1 MMHIEIAA
9 RQLSGCTDFVPR
21 PARLHLGSQNAEGVD
36 VLAFALPPEWAGK
49 SVSLHLERADG
60 TPQSPLLLDGQGQ
73 VAVDR
78 RLTAARAGRWMLTAA
93 DGASYTAYTQPGT
106 FDTGEIL
113 PVTDGGEEPPSPT
126 LYEQFVA
133 QVLAHASSAASSA
146 AKAAQSAG
154 EAGSWAGQAA
164 GRRGPQPRPKPT
176 PPAPAPDVRRLPPCG
191 PKPPLPRTGRSSAST
206 ARGGR
211 GPAGRLGRGGPC
223 PCPPPL
229 RPAVCCG
236 SRRWT
241 PRRGKATTEAVPES
255 SLSSFVRRTDRPTGQ
270 QAGPVKLT
278 EGYGLALTADGELRL
293 APRRPKPAGRHGRG
307 VGAPHPGAGAAG
319 RQTGAGLGMDKRR
332 LDRGRPGRGPR
343 HPGARRR
350 PPRWKPLP
358 PGWKRWNC
366 RAAPRSPRH
375 TFAADLASLANLT
388 AAGVWNEAQARLEF

>member
-1 MMHIEIAA
+1 MHIEIAA

-93 DGASYTAYTQPGT
+93 DGAGYTAYTQPGT

-164 GRRGPQPRPKPT
+164 DAVAAAQTKADAASASAGRAEAAALRAEAAAPEDGPVISVNSKGGRVQLDAWDVGALPLPA
-176 PPAPAPDVRRLPPCG
+176 APAAGSLLRVQTVDPE
-191 PKPPLPRTGRSSAST
+191 TG
-206 ARGGR
+206 
-211 GPAGRLGRGGPC
+211 
-223 PCPPPL
+223 
-229 RPAVCCG
+229 
-236 SRRWT
+236 
-241 PRRGKATTEAVPES
+241 KMTTEAVPES
-255 SLSSFVRRTDRPTGQ
+255 SLSSFVRRTDRPTAQ
-270 QAGPVKLT
+270 QAGPVKLAG
-278 EGYGLALTADGELRL
+278 GYGLALTADGALRL
-293 APRRPKPAGRHGRG
+293 VPATQAQLDAMTEAWAPLTPALVPLAVKRALAAAWDSAAWTDGDRTQAR
-307 VGAPHPGAGAAG
+307 ATLGAAAASALEALTARVEALELG
-319 RQTGAGLGMDKRR
+319 GGAEITQ
-332 LDRGRPGRGPR
+332 
-343 HPGARRR
+343 HP
-350 PPRWKPLP
+350 
-358 PGWKRWNC
+358 
-366 RAAPRSPRH
+366 
-375 TFAADLASLANLT
+375 FEADLGTLANLT
-388 AAGVWNEAQARLEF
+388 AAGVWNQAEARLEF

>member
-1 MMHIEIAA
+1 MHIEIAA
-9 RQLSGCTDFVPR
+9 RQLSGCTDFIPR

-93 DGASYTAYTQPGT
+93 DGAGYTAYTQPGT

-164 GRRGPQPRPKPT
+164 DAVAAAQTKADAASASAGRAEAAALRAEAAAPEDGPVISVNSKGGRVQLDAWDVGALPLPA
-176 PPAPAPDVRRLPPCG
+176 APAAGSLLRVQTVDPE
-191 PKPPLPRTGRSSAST
+191 TG
-206 ARGGR
+206 
-211 GPAGRLGRGGPC
+211 
-223 PCPPPL
+223 
-229 RPAVCCG
+229 
-236 SRRWT
+236 
-241 PRRGKATTEAVPES
+241 KMTTEAVPES

-270 QAGPVKLT
+270 QAGPVKLA

-293 APRRPKPAGRHGRG
+293 APAAQSQLAAMAEAWAPLTPAL
-307 VGAPHPGAGAAG
+307 APLAVKLALASAWTSAAWTEDDRAGARG
-319 RQTGAGLGMDKRR
+319 TLGAAASSA
-332 LDRGRPGRGPR
+332 LDALAARVEALELQG
-343 HPGARRR
+343 GAEIT
-350 PPRWKPLP
+350 
-358 PGWKRWNC
+358 
-366 RAAPRSPRH
+366 RH
-375 TFAADLASLANLT
+375 TFTADLAALTNLT
-388 AAGVWNEAQARLEF
+388 ATGVWNEAQARLEF

>member
-1 MMHIEIAA
+1 MHIEIAA

-93 DGASYTAYTQPGT
+93 DGAGYTAYTQPGT

-164 GRRGPQPRPKPT
+164 DAVAAAQTKADAASASAGRAEAAALRAEAAAPEDGPVISVNSKGGRVQLDAWDVGALPLPA
-176 PPAPAPDVRRLPPCG
+176 APAAGSLLRVQTVDPE
-191 PKPPLPRTGRSSAST
+191 TGK
-206 ARGGR
+206 
-211 GPAGRLGRGGPC
+211 
-223 PCPPPL
+223 
-229 RPAVCCG
+229 V
-236 SRRWT
+236 
-241 PRRGKATTEAVPES
+241 TTEAVPES
-255 SLSSFVRRTDRPTGQ
+255 SLSSFVRRTDRPTAQ
-270 QAGPVKLT
+270 QAGPVKLAG
-278 EGYGLALTADGELRL
+278 GYGLALTADGALRL
-293 APRRPKPAGRHGRG
+293 VPATQAQLDAMTEAWAPLTPALVPLAVKRALAAAWDSAAWTDGDRTQAR
-307 VGAPHPGAGAAG
+307 ATLGAAAASALEALTARVEALELG
-319 RQTGAGLGMDKRR
+319 GGAEITQ
-332 LDRGRPGRGPR
+332 
-343 HPGARRR
+343 HP
-350 PPRWKPLP
+350 
-358 PGWKRWNC
+358 
-366 RAAPRSPRH
+366 
-375 TFAADLASLANLT
+375 FEADLGTLANLT
-388 AAGVWNEAQARLEF
+388 AAGVWNQAEARLEF

>member
-1 MMHIEIAA
+1 MHIEIAA

-93 DGASYTAYTQPGT
+93 DGAGYTAYTQPGT

-164 GRRGPQPRPKPT
+164 DAVAAAQTKADAASASAGRAEAAALRAEAAAPEDGPVISVNSKGGRVQLDAWDVGALPLPA
-176 PPAPAPDVRRLPPCG
+176 APAAGSLLRVQAVDPE
-191 PKPPLPRTGRSSAST
+191 TG
-206 ARGGR
+206 
-211 GPAGRLGRGGPC
+211 
-223 PCPPPL
+223 
-229 RPAVCCG
+229 
-236 SRRWT
+236 
-241 PRRGKATTEAVPES
+241 KMTTEAVPES
-255 SLSSFVRRTDRPTGQ
+255 SLSSFVRRTDRPTAQ
-270 QAGPVKLT
+270 QAGPVKLAG
-278 EGYGLALTADGELRL
+278 GYGLAPTADGALRL
-293 APRRPKPAGRHGRG
+293 VPATQAQLDAMTEAWAPLTPALVPLAVKRALAAAWDSAAWTDGDRTQAR
-307 VGAPHPGAGAAG
+307 ATLGAAAASALEALTARVEALELG
-319 RQTGAGLGMDKRR
+319 GGAEITQ
-332 LDRGRPGRGPR
+332 
-343 HPGARRR
+343 HP
-350 PPRWKPLP
+350 
-358 PGWKRWNC
+358 
-366 RAAPRSPRH
+366 
-375 TFAADLASLANLT
+375 FEADLGTLANLT
-388 AAGVWNEAQARLEF
+388 AAGVWNQAEARLEF

>member
-9 RQLSGCTDFVPR
+9 RQLSGCTDFIPR

-93 DGASYTAYTQPGT
+93 DGAGYTAYTQPGT

-164 GRRGPQPRPKPT
+164 DAVAAAQTKADAASASAGRAEAAALRAEAVAPEDGPVISVNSKGGRVQLDAWDVGALPLPA
-176 PPAPAPDVRRLPPCG
+176 APAAGSLLRVQAVDPE
-191 PKPPLPRTGRSSAST
+191 TG
-206 ARGGR
+206 
-211 GPAGRLGRGGPC
+211 
-223 PCPPPL
+223 
-229 RPAVCCG
+229 
-236 SRRWT
+236 
-241 PRRGKATTEAVPES
+241 KMTTEAVPES
-255 SLSSFVRRTDRPTGQ
+255 SLSSFVRRTDRPTAQ
-270 QAGPVKLT
+270 QAGPVKLAG
-278 EGYGLALTADGELRL
+278 GYGLALTADGALRL
-293 APRRPKPAGRHGRG
+293 APAIQAQLDAMTEAWAPLTPALVPLAVKRALAAAWDSAAWTDGDRTQAR
-307 VGAPHPGAGAAG
+307 ATLGAAAASALEALTARVEALELG
-319 RQTGAGLGMDKRR
+319 GGAEITQ
-332 LDRGRPGRGPR
+332 
-343 HPGARRR
+343 HP
-350 PPRWKPLP
+350 
-358 PGWKRWNC
+358 
-366 RAAPRSPRH
+366 
-375 TFAADLASLANLT
+375 FEADLGTLANLT
-388 AAGVWNEAQARLEF
+388 AAGVWNQAEARLEF

>member
-9 RQLSGCTDFVPR
+9 RQLSGCTDFIPR

-93 DGASYTAYTQPGT
+93 DGAGYTAYTQPGT

-164 GRRGPQPRPKPT
+164 DAVTAAQTKADAASASAGRAEAAALRAEAVAPEDGPVISVNSKGGRVQLDAWDVGALPLPA
-176 PPAPAPDVRRLPPCG
+176 APAAGSLLRVQTVDPE
-191 PKPPLPRTGRSSAST
+191 TG
-206 ARGGR
+206 
-211 GPAGRLGRGGPC
+211 
-223 PCPPPL
+223 
-229 RPAVCCG
+229 
-236 SRRWT
+236 
-241 PRRGKATTEAVPES
+241 KMTTEAVPES

-270 QAGPVKLT
+270 QAGPVKLA

-293 APRRPKPAGRHGRG
+293 APAAQSQLAAMAEAWAPLTPALLPLAVKLALASAWTSAAWTEDDR
-307 VGAPHPGAGAAG
+307 AGARG
-319 RQTGAGLGMDKRR
+319 TLGAAASSA
-332 LDRGRPGRGPR
+332 LDALAARVEALELQG
-343 HPGARRR
+343 GAEIT
-350 PPRWKPLP
+350 
-358 PGWKRWNC
+358 
-366 RAAPRSPRH
+366 RH
-375 TFAADLASLANLT
+375 TFTADLAALTNLT
-388 AAGVWNEAQARLEF
+388 ATGVWNEAQARLEF

>member
-9 RQLSGCTDFVPR
+9 RQLSGCTDFIPR

-93 DGASYTAYTQPGT
+93 DGAGYTAYTQPGT

-164 GRRGPQPRPKPT
+164 DAVAAAQTKADAASASAGRAEAAALRAEAAAPEDGPVISVNSKGGRVQLDAWDVGALPLPA
-176 PPAPAPDVRRLPPCG
+176 APAAGSLLRVQTVDPE
-191 PKPPLPRTGRSSAST
+191 TG
-206 ARGGR
+206 
-211 GPAGRLGRGGPC
+211 
-223 PCPPPL
+223 
-229 RPAVCCG
+229 
-236 SRRWT
+236 
-241 PRRGKATTEAVPES
+241 KMTTEAVPES

-270 QAGPVKLT
+270 QAGPVKLA

-293 APRRPKPAGRHGRG
+293 APAAQSQLAAMAEAWAPLTPAL
-307 VGAPHPGAGAAG
+307 APLAVKLALASAWTSAAWTEDDRAGARG
-319 RQTGAGLGMDKRR
+319 TLGAAASSA
-332 LDRGRPGRGPR
+332 LDALAARVEALELQG
-343 HPGARRR
+343 GAEIT
-350 PPRWKPLP
+350 
-358 PGWKRWNC
+358 
-366 RAAPRSPRH
+366 RH
-375 TFAADLASLANLT
+375 TFTADLAALTNLT
-388 AAGVWNEAQARLEF
+388 ATGVWNEAQARLEF

>member
-9 RQLSGCTDFVPR
+9 RQLSGCTDFLPR

-93 DGASYTAYTQPGT
+93 DGAGYTAYTQPGT

-164 GRRGPQPRPKPT
+164 DAVAAAQTKADAASASAGRAEAAALRAEAAAPEDGPVISVNSKGGRVQLDAWDVGALPLPA
-176 PPAPAPDVRRLPPCG
+176 APAAGSLLRVQAVDPE
-191 PKPPLPRTGRSSAST
+191 TG
-206 ARGGR
+206 
-211 GPAGRLGRGGPC
+211 
-223 PCPPPL
+223 
-229 RPAVCCG
+229 
-236 SRRWT
+236 
-241 PRRGKATTEAVPES
+241 KMTTEAVPES
-255 SLSSFVRRTDRPTGQ
+255 SLSSFVRRTDRPTAQ
-270 QAGPVKLT
+270 QAGPVKLAG
-278 EGYGLALTADGELRL
+278 GYGLALTADGALRL
-293 APRRPKPAGRHGRG
+293 VPATQAQLDAMTEAWAPLTPALVPLAVKRALAAAWDSAAWTDGDRTQAR
-307 VGAPHPGAGAAG
+307 ATLGAAAASALEALTARVEALELG
-319 RQTGAGLGMDKRR
+319 GGAEITQ
-332 LDRGRPGRGPR
+332 
-343 HPGARRR
+343 HP
-350 PPRWKPLP
+350 
-358 PGWKRWNC
+358 
-366 RAAPRSPRH
+366 
-375 TFAADLASLANLT
+375 FEADLGTLANLT
-388 AAGVWNEAQARLEF
+388 AAGVWNQAEARLEF

>member
-9 RQLSGCTDFVPR
+9 RQLSGCTDFIPR

-93 DGASYTAYTQPGT
+93 DGAGYTAYTQPGT

-164 GRRGPQPRPKPT
+164 DAVAAAQTKADAASASAGRAEAAALRAEAVAPEDGPVISVNSKGGRVQLDAWDVGALPLPA
-176 PPAPAPDVRRLPPCG
+176 APAAGSLLRVQAVDPE
-191 PKPPLPRTGRSSAST
+191 TG
-206 ARGGR
+206 
-211 GPAGRLGRGGPC
+211 
-223 PCPPPL
+223 
-229 RPAVCCG
+229 
-236 SRRWT
+236 
-241 PRRGKATTEAVPES
+241 KMTTEAVPES
-255 SLSSFVRRTDRPTGQ
+255 SLSSFVRRTDRPTAQ
-270 QAGPVKLT
+270 QAGPVKLAG
-278 EGYGLALTADGELRL
+278 GYGLALTADGALRL
-293 APRRPKPAGRHGRG
+293 VPATQAQLEAMTEAWAPLTPALVPLAVKRALAAAWDSAAWTDGDRTQAR
-307 VGAPHPGAGAAG
+307 ATLGAAAASALEALTARVEALELG
-319 RQTGAGLGMDKRR
+319 GGAEIT
-332 LDRGRPGRGPR
+332 R
-343 HPGARRR
+343 HP
-350 PPRWKPLP
+350 
-358 PGWKRWNC
+358 
-366 RAAPRSPRH
+366 
-375 TFAADLASLANLT
+375 FEADLGTLANLT
-388 AAGVWNEAQARLEF
+388 AAGVWNQAEARLEF

>member
-9 RQLSGCTDFVPR
+9 RQLSGCTDFIPR

-93 DGASYTAYTQPGT
+93 DGAGYTAYTQPGT

-164 GRRGPQPRPKPT
+164 DAVTAAQTKADAASASAGRAEAAALRAEAAAPEDGPVISVNSKGGRVQLDAWDVGALPLPA
-176 PPAPAPDVRRLPPCG
+176 APAAGSLLRVQTVDPE
-191 PKPPLPRTGRSSAST
+191 TG
-206 ARGGR
+206 
-211 GPAGRLGRGGPC
+211 
-223 PCPPPL
+223 
-229 RPAVCCG
+229 
-236 SRRWT
+236 
-241 PRRGKATTEAVPES
+241 KMTTEAVPES
-255 SLSSFVRRTDRPTGQ
+255 SLSSFVRRTDRPTAQ
-270 QAGPVKLT
+270 QAGPVKLAG
-278 EGYGLALTADGELRL
+278 GYGLALTADGALRL
-293 APRRPKPAGRHGRG
+293 VPATQAQLDAMTEAWAPLTPALVPLAVKRALAAAWDSAAWTDGDRTQAR
-307 VGAPHPGAGAAG
+307 ATLGAAAASALEALTARVEALELG
-319 RQTGAGLGMDKRR
+319 GGAEITQ
-332 LDRGRPGRGPR
+332 
-343 HPGARRR
+343 HP
-350 PPRWKPLP
+350 
-358 PGWKRWNC
+358 
-366 RAAPRSPRH
+366 
-375 TFAADLASLANLT
+375 FEADLGTLANLT
-388 AAGVWNEAQARLEF
+388 AAGVWNQAEARLEF

>member
-9 RQLSGCTDFVPR
+9 RQLSGCTDFIPR

-93 DGASYTAYTQPGT
+93 DGAGYTAYTQPGT

-164 GRRGPQPRPKPT
+164 DAVAAAQTKADAASASAGRAEAAALRAEAVAPEDGPVISVNSKGGRVQLDAWDVGALPLPA
-176 PPAPAPDVRRLPPCG
+176 APAAGSLLRVQAVDPE
-191 PKPPLPRTGRSSAST
+191 TG
-206 ARGGR
+206 
-211 GPAGRLGRGGPC
+211 
-223 PCPPPL
+223 
-229 RPAVCCG
+229 
-236 SRRWT
+236 
-241 PRRGKATTEAVPES
+241 KMTTEAVPES

-270 QAGPVKLT
+270 QAGPVKLA

-293 APRRPKPAGRHGRG
+293 APAAQSQLAAMAEAWAPLTPALLPLAVKLALASAWTSAAWTEDDR
-307 VGAPHPGAGAAG
+307 AGARG
-319 RQTGAGLGMDKRR
+319 TLGAAASSA
-332 LDRGRPGRGPR
+332 LDALAARVEALELQG
-343 HPGARRR
+343 GAEIT
-350 PPRWKPLP
+350 
-358 PGWKRWNC
+358 
-366 RAAPRSPRH
+366 RH
-375 TFAADLASLANLT
+375 TFTADLAALTNLT
-388 AAGVWNEAQARLEF
+388 ATGVWNEAQARLEF

>member
-9 RQLSGCTDFVPR
+9 RQLSGCTDFLPR

-93 DGASYTAYTQPGT
+93 DGAGYTAYTQPGT

-164 GRRGPQPRPKPT
+164 DAVTAAQTKADAASASAGRAEAAALRAEAVAPEDGPVISVNSKGGRVQLDAWDVGALPLPA
-176 PPAPAPDVRRLPPCG
+176 APAAGSLLRVQAVDPE
-191 PKPPLPRTGRSSAST
+191 TG
-206 ARGGR
+206 
-211 GPAGRLGRGGPC
+211 
-223 PCPPPL
+223 
-229 RPAVCCG
+229 
-236 SRRWT
+236 
-241 PRRGKATTEAVPES
+241 KMTTEAVPES
-255 SLSSFVRRTDRPTGQ
+255 SLSSFVRRTDRPTAQ
-270 QAGPVKLT
+270 QAGPVKLAG
-278 EGYGLALTADGELRL
+278 GYGLALTADGALRL
-293 APRRPKPAGRHGRG
+293 VPATQAQLDAMTEAWAPLTPALVPLAVKRALAAAWDSAAWTDGDRTQAR
-307 VGAPHPGAGAAG
+307 ATLGAAAASALEALTARVEALELG
-319 RQTGAGLGMDKRR
+319 GGAEIT
-332 LDRGRPGRGPR
+332 R
-343 HPGARRR
+343 HP
-350 PPRWKPLP
+350 
-358 PGWKRWNC
+358 
-366 RAAPRSPRH
+366 
-375 TFAADLASLANLT
+375 FEADLGTLANLT
-388 AAGVWNEAQARLEF
+388 AAGVWNQAEARLEF

>member
-9 RQLSGCTDFVPR
+9 RQLSGCTDFIPR

-93 DGASYTAYTQPGT
+93 DGAGYTAYTQPGT

-164 GRRGPQPRPKPT
+164 DAVAAAQTKADAASASAGRAEAAALRAEASAPEDGPVISVNSKGGRVQLDAWDVGALPLPA
-176 PPAPAPDVRRLPPCG
+176 APAAGSLLRVQAVDPE
-191 PKPPLPRTGRSSAST
+191 TG
-206 ARGGR
+206 
-211 GPAGRLGRGGPC
+211 
-223 PCPPPL
+223 
-229 RPAVCCG
+229 
-236 SRRWT
+236 
-241 PRRGKATTEAVPES
+241 KMTTEAVPES
-255 SLSSFVRRTDRPTGQ
+255 SLSSFVRRADRPTGQ
-270 QAGPVKLT
+270 QAGPVKLA

-293 APRRPKPAGRHGRG
+293 APAAQSQLAAMTEAWAPLTPALLPLAVKLALASAWTSAAWTEDDR
-307 VGAPHPGAGAAG
+307 AGARG
-319 RQTGAGLGMDKRR
+319 TLGAAASSA
-332 LDRGRPGRGPR
+332 LDALAARVEALELQG
-343 HPGARRR
+343 GAEIT
-350 PPRWKPLP
+350 
-358 PGWKRWNC
+358 
-366 RAAPRSPRH
+366 RH

-388 AAGVWNEAQARLEF
+388 AAGVWNAAQARLEF

>member
-9 RQLSGCTDFVPR
+9 RQLSGCTDFLPR

-93 DGASYTAYTQPGT
+93 DGAGYTAYTQPGT

-164 GRRGPQPRPKPT
+164 DAVAAAQTKADAASASAGRAEAAALRAEAVAPEDGPVISVNSKGGRVQLDAWDVGALPLPA
-176 PPAPAPDVRRLPPCG
+176 APAAGSLLRVQAVDPE
-191 PKPPLPRTGRSSAST
+191 TG
-206 ARGGR
+206 
-211 GPAGRLGRGGPC
+211 
-223 PCPPPL
+223 
-229 RPAVCCG
+229 
-236 SRRWT
+236 
-241 PRRGKATTEAVPES
+241 KMTTEAVPES
-255 SLSSFVRRTDRPTGQ
+255 SLSSFVRRTDRPTAQ
-270 QAGPVKLT
+270 QAGPVKLAG
-278 EGYGLALTADGELRL
+278 GYGLALTADGALRL
-293 APRRPKPAGRHGRG
+293 APATQAQLDAMTEAWAPLAPALVPLAVKRALAAAWDSAAWTDGDRTQAR
-307 VGAPHPGAGAAG
+307 ATLGAAAASALEALTARVEALELG
-319 RQTGAGLGMDKRR
+319 GGAEIT
-332 LDRGRPGRGPR
+332 R
-343 HPGARRR
+343 HP
-350 PPRWKPLP
+350 
-358 PGWKRWNC
+358 
-366 RAAPRSPRH
+366 
-375 TFAADLASLANLT
+375 FEADLGTLANLT
-388 AAGVWNEAQARLEF
+388 AAGVWNQAEARLEF